1 MNVATA
7 VTPAARIGPADVTR
21 LAAVE
26 YDRML
31 SLLRSLD
38 ESDWEAPTDCTEW
51 SVRDM
56 VAHLVGTAESA
67 SLREQ
72 VRVALK
78 GRRIAKRRK
87 LAHIDGIN
95 AAQIEER
102 ADLGP
107 GDLIDRLERAA
118 PRFVAFRSR
127 FPRVLRGVR
136 VPAPAGPLS
145 LGHLMDVVYT
155 RDVWIHRVDITRA
168 TARPMVLTP
177 DHDGL
182 IVADVAAEW
191 ARCHGKPA
199 TLHLEGPA
207 GGDFV
212 FGGGG
217 TEERLDATEFC
228 RMLSGRTP
236 GRGLLATL
244 VNF

>member
-1 MNVATA
+1 MTTAIA
-7 VTPAARIGPADVTR
+7 VTPGAGIGHADAAR
-21 LAAVE
+21 LATAE

-38 ESDWEAPTDCTEW
+38 DSDWEAPTDCTEW

-72 VRVALK
+72 MRVALK
-78 GRRIAKRRK
+78 GRRLAKRRK
-87 LAHIDGIN
+87 VADIDGIN
-95 AAQIEER
+95 TVQIEER
-102 ADLGP
+102 AHLGP
-107 GDLIDRLERAA
+107 RELIDRLERAA
-118 PRFVAFRSR
+118 PRFVEFRSR
-127 FPRVLRGVR
+127 FPRVLRGIR

-168 TARPMVLTP
+168 TGRPMLLAP

-207 GGDFV
+207 GGDFA
-212 FGGGG
+212 FGTGGV
-217 TEERLDATEFC
+217 EERLDAVEFC
-228 RMLSGRTP
+228 RMLSGRAP
-236 GRGLLATL
+236 ASGLLATP

>member
-1 MNVATA
+1 MTIASA
-7 VTPAARIGPADVTR
+7 VTRAAHIGPAEAAR
-21 LAAVE
+21 LATAE

-31 SLLRSLD
+31 SLLRSLED
-38 ESDWEAPTDCTEW
+38 SDWAAPTDCTEW

-87 LAHIDGIN
+87 VAHIDGIN
-95 AAQIEER
+95 AVQIEER
-102 ADLGP
+102 AGLGP
-107 GDLIDRLERAA
+107 RELIDRLQCAA
-118 PRFVAFRSR
+118 PRFVEFRSR

-145 LGHLMDVVYT
+145 LGSLMDVVYT

-168 TARPMVLTP
+168 TARPMLLTP
-177 DHDGL
+177 DHDGM

-199 TLHLEGPA
+199 ALHLEGPA
-207 GGDFV
+207 GGSFV
-212 FGGGG
+212 FGTGG
-217 TEERLDATEFC
+217 TEERLDAVEFC
-228 RMLSGRTP
+228 RMLAGRTP
-236 GRGLLATL
+236 GSGLLATP